1 MIKLPGSFPFTPLVL
16 LIRMTWK
23 NGGISFSRIPL
34 FVAYIFR
41 FLLLEPLR
49 LLELIVYHRKIKA
62 HKLEKPPIFIL
73 GYWRSGTSFFQGLL
87 CEDPK
92 LTSSTIFR
100 SLFPDTFL
108 LTERWIKPILNS
120 LCKLFR
126 LPYSIQRTKLDLDFC
141 SEADMALMSLSSANS
156 YTWGQLFPKR
166 FNDWL
171 ERSILLNDKQISNEW
186 IDDYDYFIRKISF
199 QSKGKQVII
208 KSPGD
213 TPRAEQLLKKYPNA
227 KFIYIH
233 RDPVGVYNSN
243 LFFWNVLQ
251 RENCLQKISSQ
262 EIDELII
269 HSYREIVQ
277 RYFTTRQLVPASQ
290 LYEVQFEELIQ
301 DPFNELKRIYEAL
314 TLDPFPEKEIRAL
327 LADHKPPKTG
337 EYEKSTALRERLKK
351 EWPFA
356 FEAFAKK

>member
-1 MIKLPGSFPFTPLVL
+1 MIKLPGSFPFAPLVL
-16 LIRMTWK
+16 LIRMAWK

-34 FVAYIFR
+34 FIAYLFR
-41 FLLLEPLR
+41 FLLLEPFR
-49 LLELIVYHRKIKA
+49 LLELIVYHRKIKS
-62 HKLEKPPIFIL
+62 HTLTKPPIFIL

-108 LTERWIKPILNS
+108 LTERWLKPILNS
-120 LCKLFR
+120 ICKLFR
-126 LPYSIQRTKLDLDFC
+126 VPYSIQRTKLDLDFC

-171 ERSILLNDKQISNEW
+171 DKSILLKDDIISTEW

-199 QSKGKQVII
+199 QSKVKQVIV

-213 TPRAEQLLKKYPNA
+213 TARVKQLLEKYPDA

-251 RENCLQKISSQ
+251 QENCLQKISSQ
-262 EIDELII
+262 QIDELII
-269 HSYREIVQ
+269 HSYQQIVQ
-277 RYFTTRQLVPASQ
+277 QYLATRNLIPASQ
-290 LYEVQFEELIQ
+290 LCEVPFEDLIQ
-301 DPFNELKRIYEAL
+301 DPFHEMKKIYTAL
-314 TLDPFPEKEIRAL
+314 TLDSFPEKEISAL
-327 LADHKPPKTG
+327 LTDHKPSKTG

-356 FEAFAKK
+356 FESFAKS